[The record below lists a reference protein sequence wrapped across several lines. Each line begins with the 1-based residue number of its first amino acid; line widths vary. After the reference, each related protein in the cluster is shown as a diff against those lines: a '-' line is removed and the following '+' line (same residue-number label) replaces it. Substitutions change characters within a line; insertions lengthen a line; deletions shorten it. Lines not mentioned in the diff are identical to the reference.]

1 MYWRGHLGISHGAV
15 ILYLRGLVSDAAVTE
30 AVVNSYLS
38 HGEQA
43 KTSIKGFCRADNW
56 FGCLSKACWVQR
68 KGVGWVAVLG
78 TLSREKRVWCGGA
91 TQLRLL
97 AAPLSKQ
104 MAQKVFSHWV
114 IVVGYLGGHSIP
126 QGMYPV
132 GFQLVRLGS
141 GSEQRLWGAL
151 VVIGHC

>member
-1 MYWRGHLGISHGAV
+1 MERSFYTYEEWSAMPP
-15 ILYLRGLVSDAAVTE
+15 VTE
-30 AVVNSYLS
+30 TVVNSYLS

-56 FGCLSKACWVQR
+56 FGCLLKACWVQR
-68 KGVGWVAVLG
+68 KGVGWVVVLG
-78 TLSREKRVWCGGA
+78 TLGREKKVWFGGA

-97 AAPLSKQ
+97 AVPLSKQ

-126 QGMYPV
+126 QVMCT
-132 GFQLVRLGS
+132 RLGFYWSDWAQVVSNGGGVLWWSS
-141 GSEQRLWGAL
+141 G
-151 VVIGHC
+151 HY